1 MTPIRKWCACRAWP
15 AGSLVLFAGET
26 FRAVR
31 DAGKYESPTAA
42 PEAWERFDPRGA
54 MTPPSNS
61 MTAAP
66 R

>member
-1 MTPIRKWCACRAWP
+1 MTPIRKWCSCRAWP
-15 AGSLVLFAGET
+15 AGSLVLFNGET

-31 DAGKYESPTAA
+31 DATKYESPTTT
-42 PEAWERFDPRGA
+42 PEAWQRFDPRGA
-54 MTPPSNS
+54 MTPPPNS